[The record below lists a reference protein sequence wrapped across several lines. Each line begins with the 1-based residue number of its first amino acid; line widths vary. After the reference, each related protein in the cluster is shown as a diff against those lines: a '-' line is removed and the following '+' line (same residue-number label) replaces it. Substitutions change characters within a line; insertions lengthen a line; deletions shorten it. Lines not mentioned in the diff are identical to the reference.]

1 MEQRIRR
8 GFTAAEKTKLWDRWQ
23 RGESLR
29 AIGRAFGKPSSSIYH
44 QLSPHGGIRPASRRR
59 SRLALTLLEREE
71 ISRGIARHQSAR
83 SMARLLGR
91 SASTVSR
98 EISRNGGY
106 DGYRAALADDQAWAR
121 ARRPKLCKLATNP
134 WLRRAVAKKLRSNW
148 APEQV
153 AGWLKR
159 SHPDDESYSVSHE
172 TIYRSLFVQ
181 ARGALKK
188 ELLCHLRSRRT
199 IRRSKQ
205 AGLNGD
211 GRGQI
216 KDLVSIR
223 ERPAAVEDRAVPG
236 HWEGDL
242 LAGSKNSYIATLVE
256 RHTRYV
262 MLAKVTNKDTQAVIS
277 ALIKQAKK
285 LPDELYKSLTWDR
298 GKELT
303 DHRRFTL
310 ATNIDVYFC
319 DPQSPWQRGS
329 NENTNG
335 LLRQYFPKG
344 TDLSVHSQA
353 HLNKVARQLNE
364 RPRETLQFE
373 TPAERFNA
381 CVASIG

>member
-1 MEQRIRR
+1 MDRRFCR
-8 GFTAAEKTKLWDRWQ
+8 GFTAAEKTELWDRWQ
-23 RGESLR
+23 RGESLK
-29 AIGRAFGKPSSSIYH
+29 AIGRAFGKPSSSIYF
-44 QLSPHGGIRPASRRR
+44 QVAPHGGIRPAPRRR
-59 SRLALTLLEREE
+59 SRLALTLSEREE
-71 ISRGIARHQSAR
+71 ISRSIAAHRSAR
-83 SMARLLGR
+83 SMARLLDR
-91 SASTVSR
+91 SSSTVSR
-98 EISRNGGY
+98 EIRRNGGY
-106 DGYRAALADDQAWAR
+106 DSYRAALADEKAWVR
-121 ARRPKLCKLATNP
+121 SRRPKRCKLATNP
-134 WLRRAVAKKLRSNW
+134 WLRGAVASKLRSNW
-148 APEQV
+148 APEQI

-159 SHPDDESYSVSHE
+159 SNPKDEHYRVSHE

-181 ARGALKK
+181 ARGVLKK
-188 ELLCHLRSRRT
+188 ELLGHLRSKRT

-205 AGLNGD
+205 AGRNGD

-223 ERPAAVEDRAVPG
+223 QRPAAVEDRAVPG

-242 LAGSKNSYIATLVE
+242 LSGSKNTNIATLVE
-256 RHTRYV
+256 RHKRYV
-262 MLAKVTNKDTQAVIS
+262 MLAKVANNDTQTVVS

-285 LPDELYKSLTWDR
+285 LPNELYRSLTWDR

-310 ATNIDVYFC
+310 VTNIAVYFC

-344 TDLSVHSQA
+344 TDLSMHSQL